1 MTYSEIKLWIINT
14 SVLTLT
20 FTDLDNFLK
29 LILLIITIG
38 YSIDKWYMLRKN
50 KKDKDL

>member
-1 MTYSEIKLWIINT
+1 MTYSEMKLWIINT
-14 SVLTLT
+14 SVITLT

-29 LILLIITIG
+29 LVLLIITIG

-50 KKDKDL
+50 KKDKE